1 MGSKRENIYVLYFLS
16 VSIIFMSILIA
27 EDNSIQRR
35 YLRDILSQEFP
46 SHGPIIEA
54 EDGDSAIRLAL
65 EEKPGLCILDIQ
77 MPGLSGVK
85 VSRKIWREL
94 PEARIIF
101 WTQFPHEI
109 YINEIRKI
117 IRSME
122 TQPAYGFIHKNNPEP
137 RFLRFVATV
146 LEDGAD
152 MIDPAFK
159 DSFKRPLLT
168 EFEAEALRYLA
179 LGLSNWAI
187 ARKCSLSQRGVESR
201 LANLYEKLFTH
212 ISEGTENESY
222 DKLAYNVRTRAFFE
236 SLRRGL
242 INRDELD
249 KSEKELALWIERDQ
263 KRFLRE
269 KN

>member
-1 MGSKRENIYVLYFLS
+1 
-16 VSIIFMSILIA
+16 MSILIA
-27 EDNSIQRR
+27 EDNVAQRR
-35 YLRDILSQEFP
+35 YVCELLEREFP
-46 SHGPIIEA
+46 EHAPLLEVSDGEEA
-54 EDGDSAIRLAL
+54 INITL
-65 EEKPGLCILDIQ
+65 EQRPELCIFDIQ
-77 MPGLSGVK
+77 MPNLSGVK
-85 VSRKIWREL
+85 AARKVWREY
-94 PEARIIF
+94 PQAKIIF

-117 IRSME
+117 IRSLKP
-122 TQPAYGFIHKNNPEP
+122 QPAYGFIHKNNPEA

-201 LANLYEKLFTH
+201 LANLYEKLFTNL
-212 ISEGTENESY
+212 SEGTENETY

-236 SLRRGL
+236 SLQRGL
-242 INRDELD
+242 INADELK
-249 KSEKELALWIERDQ
+249 KSEKELAKWIERDQ
-263 KRFLRE
+263 KRFLGE
-269 KN
+269 KK